1 MGILQCARDVS
12 IEHKEAAIC
21 PSAGSSAVIGSL
33 QLEAILL
40 GGEDEEFGGS
50 RWQRMKDESRGR
62 GRESPQVHV

>member
-40 GGEDEEFGGS
+40 GGGGRRIRGIPVAEDE
-50 RWQRMKDESRGR
+50 R
-62 GRESPQVHV
+62 